1 MITVTFFKSGNVLI
15 GFEVSGHSDYSEEG
29 SDIVC
34 AAVSSAAYM
43 AANTITDVQHIC
55 ADVTEDDGF
64 MSLRLSESDAE
75 KARNVILGLKLH
87 LNALAEQ
94 YNKYIKV
101 KNSEV

>member
-15 GFEVSGHSDYSEEG
+15 GFEVCGHSDYSEEG

-34 AAVSSAAYM
+34 AAVSSAVYM

-55 ADVTEDDGF
+55 AEVTADDGF
-64 MSLRLSESDAE
+64 MSLKLSESGAV
-75 KARNVILGLKLH
+75 KARDVILGLQLH
-87 LNALAEQ
+87 LNALTEQ